1 MPPAITDSA
10 EAVWT
15 VTPPEEAS
23 EVDTKFP
30 RSQMEG
36 EGETPVRPPGEWALG
51 REAGSKV
58 DGSAT
63 AWYLRLSSKART
75 TVEEH
80 SMPRTPKDIADH
92 LVQMYG
98 TSTKGLLMPREEF
111 EQHAERPNVDH
122 RLIRSIDLELRPM
135 GYILSD
141 LLQERQC
148 VVLMSI
154 STIMEALGQG
164 EVEEEGERLHT

>member
-1 MPPAITDSA
+1 M
-10 EAVWT
+10 
-15 VTPPEEAS
+15 
-23 EVDTKFP
+23 
-30 RSQMEG
+30 Q
-36 EGETPVRPPGEWALG
+36 
-51 REAGSKV
+51 
-58 DGSAT
+58 
-63 AWYLRLSSKART
+63 
-75 TVEEH
+75 
-80 SMPRTPKDIADH
+80 RTPKDIADH
-92 LVQMYG
+92 LLQMYG

-154 STIMEALGQG
+154 STMMEALGQG
-164 EVEEEGERLHT
+164 EVEEEEECLHT

>member
-1 MPPAITDSA
+1 VGTG
-10 EAVWT
+10 
-15 VTPPEEAS
+15 
-23 EVDTKFP
+23 
-30 RSQMEG
+30 QGGG
-36 EGETPVRPPGEWALG
+36 EQGG
-51 REAGSKV
+51 RQRNGTHGICAF
-58 DGSAT
+58 
-63 AWYLRLSSKART
+63 SSKART

-154 STIMEALGQG
+154 STMMEALGQG
-164 EVEEEGERLHT
+164 EVEEEEERLHT